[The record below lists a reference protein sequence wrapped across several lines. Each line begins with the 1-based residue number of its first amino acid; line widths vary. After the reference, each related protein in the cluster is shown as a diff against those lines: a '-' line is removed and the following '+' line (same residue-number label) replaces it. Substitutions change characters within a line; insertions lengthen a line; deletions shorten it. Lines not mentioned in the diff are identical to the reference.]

1 MNYYY
6 NSASSM
12 NGEIF
17 FDYLQKLNVEFIKQK
32 RSILLFI
39 DNCTAHPQ
47 NLSLSNIKI
56 LFFPPNTTS
65 VLQPIDAGIIKCFKG
80 GYRVKLARKLISLVN
95 SNSTH
100 TRSNEIVFSEAA
112 CMAYAAW
119 NELNPTTITYY
130 FRHCGFYK
138 AKCIREEIRDPD
150 YNEFNLLKSDFQI
163 IVSKEENIDF
173 EQFVAID

>member
-17 FDYLQKLNVEFIKQK
+17 FDYLQKLNVEFIKRK
-32 RSILLFI
+32 RSIFLFI
-39 DNCTAHPQ
+39 DDCTAHPQ

-56 LFFPPNTTS
+56 LFLPSNTTS
-65 VLQPIDAGIIKCFKG
+65 VLQPMDAGIIKCFKG
-80 GYRVKLARKLISLVN
+80 GYRVKLARKLISLVD

-112 CMAYAAW
+112 CMAYVDD
-119 NELNPTTITYY
+119 N
-130 FRHCGFYK
+130 
-138 AKCIREEIRDPD
+138 
-150 YNEFNLLKSDFQI
+150 NLLF
-163 IVSKEENIDF
+163 
-173 EQFVAID
+173 